1 MGAKHPQETI
11 AQLGADKIDFILAA
25 RHLIRQGIVKTP
37 VEAIRYME
45 ENNSDVNAIIEQ
57 LITSK
62 QTTLVPEE
70 PETVDE

>member
-1 MGAKHPQETI
+1 
-11 AQLGADKIDFILAA
+11 
-25 RHLIRQGIVKTP
+25 
-37 VEAIRYME
+37 ME